1 MSNTPGAQARASTH
15 AGRNRPSDVDE
26 LRDNIADIAGGVGD
40 MASRQYEQAYDIAT
54 DAVEETGQII
64 RRNPL
69 VSIGVGLGVGFLLG
83 LIQPD
88 DTLSSF
94 PLLSE
99 IPMAKEPK
107 TLDELFHDT
116 LKDIY
121 FAEKKI
127 LATLPKMAKAA
138 QNGEL
143 KAAFEKHRDETDG
156 QVERPD
162 QVFAIIHK

>member
-83 LIQPD
+83 LILTGGRTQR
-88 DTLSSF
+88 
-94 PLLSE
+94 
-99 IPMAKEPK
+99 A
-107 TLDELFHDT
+107 
-116 LKDIY
+116 
-121 FAEKKI
+121 
-127 LATLPKMAKAA
+127 
-138 QNGEL
+138 
-143 KAAFEKHRDETDG
+143 
-156 QVERPD
+156 
-162 QVFAIIHK
+162 